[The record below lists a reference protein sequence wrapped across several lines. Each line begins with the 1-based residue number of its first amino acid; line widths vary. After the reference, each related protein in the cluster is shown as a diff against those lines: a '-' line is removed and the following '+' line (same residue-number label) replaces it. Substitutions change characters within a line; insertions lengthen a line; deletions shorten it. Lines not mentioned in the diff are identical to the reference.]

1 VNPVPLAL
9 GHMLD
14 AAAELAGLG
23 LGPGDHAVLW
33 MPNSIEQAAARCG
46 GRDL

>member
-9 GHMLD
+9 GQMLD
-14 AAAELAGLG
+14 AAAERF
-23 LGPGDHAVLW
+23 PDKPAVLW